1 MTILYQVITKNITP
15 LLTHPVVADFVFSET
30 GKHESSI
37 LGEKRSCRQLD
48 QLHTAN
54 FGFC

>member
-1 MTILYQVITKNITP
+1 MMILYQIIAKNISP
-15 LLTHPVVADFVFSET
+15 LFAHPVKADFVFSET